1 MKRSGASFS
10 GFCWGAS
17 ALFGVLG
24 CGVLEPPVTRQV
36 DGVASE
42 GRFIE
47 PDAYALYAIAALR
60 EARGQWRE
68 ALELYQR
75 ALDVD
80 GRGPELR
87 TRIGAVACKLR
98 QTELA
103 DDAFAAAGRA
113 APDYGPLWYELAQ
126 CRKSRADLPGALSAA
141 LEAVRLDPERHEAS
155 LLAADLAELR
165 GDRALAWQLR
175 DGLATHAPGS
185 LVAQRGL
192 LAAAERNHDAGRAAR
207 ARAALT
213 ELSARNG
220 SAPSTRTTARAVAAL
235 QRGDLT
241 SAKREAGQI
250 FGADPSNGDALLIAL
265 TVADLEQDHAGFE
278 ALLERSSE
286 TTAASP
292 ELLGVLA
299 ALLARRVSL
308 DAARLVQPAPAN

>member
-1 MKRSGASFS
+1 MLA
-10 GFCWGAS
+10 
-17 ALFGVLG
+17 
-24 CGVLEPPVTRQV
+24 PPVTRQV
-36 DGVASE
+36 DGVTSE

-75 ALDVD
+75 ALDID

-98 QTELA
+98 DTKLS
-103 DDAFAAAGRA
+103 DSAFAAAGRS
-113 APDYGPLWYELAQ
+113 APDYGPLWFELAQ
-126 CRKSRADLPGALSAA
+126 CRKSRGDLPGALRAA

-192 LAAAERNHDAGRAAR
+192 LAAAERNRDAARAAR
-207 ARAALT
+207 ARAALS
-213 ELSARNG
+213 ELAARSG
-220 SAPSTRTTARAVAAL
+220 SAPATRDTAQAVAAL

-241 SAKREAGQI
+241 AAKREAARL
-250 FGADPSNGDALLIAL
+250 FDADPSNGDALLIVL
-265 TVADLEQDHAGFE
+265 TVADLEQDHASFD
-278 ALLERSSE
+278 ALLERSSD
-286 TTAASP
+286 TATPASP
-292 ELLGVLA
+292 ELLGTLA

-308 DAARLVQPAPAN
+308 DAARLVQPAAAH